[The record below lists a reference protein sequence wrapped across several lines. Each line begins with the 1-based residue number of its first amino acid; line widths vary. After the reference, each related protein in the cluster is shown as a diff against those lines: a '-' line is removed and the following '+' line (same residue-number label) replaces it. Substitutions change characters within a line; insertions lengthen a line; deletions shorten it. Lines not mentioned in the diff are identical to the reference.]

1 VQILFQSWA
10 RLKILETMRSS
21 WCSYDTVRLRTTW
34 NNFSFSAQHTTLAQH
49 TTWKEMFEKVDILRW
64 ETSAFADTLRVCC
77 ADGASAMIRTKK
89 ALWIYEKVEQK
100 YLGSYCFLRREKNQT
115 EKKFKIWQ
123 FKYISSTVSHIKSR
137 PLRIRNLVLCLTR
150 WGQNT
155 VGVCSIW

>member
-1 VQILFQSWA
+1 
-10 RLKILETMRSS
+10 MRSS

-100 YLGSYCFLRREKNQT
+100 YLGSYCFLRREKIRQ
-115 EKKFKIWQ
+115 
-123 FKYISSTVSHIKSR
+123 R
-137 PLRIRNLVLCLTR
+137 RNLRSGSLNIFHLLLVTSKVVPYAFLMWCFVWRDGGRTQWAFVPFDNPLAQVERCWREWST
-150 WGQNT
+150 
-155 VGVCSIW
+155 